1 MNRGVLYTLSAYIFW
16 GLQPVYW
23 KALKI
28 IPSTDILAHRIIWSF
43 IFFIIVITQ
52 RRGIKKLLG
61 KLKESDKKWILL
73 LPAVLIGSNW
83 GAYIWAINAGHVVE
97 TSLGYFISP
106 LISVFLG
113 VVFLHEQLRKIQWF
127 AVGAAAAG
135 VVTTTVLFGQF
146 PWISLFIAVTWGF
159 YGLLRKKSPL
169 DSAEGL
175 MLEMAF
181 LFIPAIIYLVI
192 SSFSGP
198 ISFFTGTTTSILLI
212 GTGIISGLPLLIFI
226 SGARMIS
233 LSLSGFLQYIYPTL
247 IFLIGVYIYNEPLN
261 TAKMTGFIFI
271 WGALIIYSLEG
282 SIYYR
287 RKSIAL
293 ESE

>member
-16 GLQPVYW
+16 GIQPVYW
-23 KALKI
+23 KMLKTV
-28 IPSTDILAHRIIWSF
+28 PSGDILAHRIIWSF

-52 RRGIKKLLG
+52 RRGIKRLFC
-61 KLKESDKKWILL
+61 KLKESDKKWILF
-73 LPAVLIGSNW
+73 LPAVLIGTNW
-83 GAYIWAINAGHVVE
+83 GTYIWAINAGHVVE

-113 VVFLHEQLRKIQWF
+113 VVFLHEKLRKIQWL
-127 AVGAAAAG
+127 AVGIAAAG
-135 VVTTTVLFGQF
+135 VITTTVLFGQF
-146 PWISLFIAVTWGF
+146 PWISLFLAVTWGL

-175 MLEMAF
+175 LLETAS
-181 LFIPAIIYLVI
+181 LFIPAIIYLII
-192 SSFSGP
+192 SSFSES
-198 ISFFTGTTTSILLI
+198 ISFFAGTATSVLLI

-233 LSLSGFLQYIYPTL
+233 LSLSGILQYIYPTL

-261 TAKMTGFIFI
+261 TAKITGFIFI
-271 WGALIIYSLEG
+271 WAALIIYSLEG
-282 SIYYR
+282 SIYYK
-287 RKSIAL
+287 RKSIVL
-293 ESE
+293 ET